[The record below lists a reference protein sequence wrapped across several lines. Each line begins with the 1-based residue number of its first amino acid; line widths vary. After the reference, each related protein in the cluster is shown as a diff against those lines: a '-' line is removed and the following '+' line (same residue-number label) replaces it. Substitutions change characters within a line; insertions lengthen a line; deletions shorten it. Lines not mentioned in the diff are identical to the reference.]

1 MDKLTFVV
9 EVVDQQSPDE
19 GTFLFNRPSHLRLQ
33 SERGW
38 LTYKAIRQ
46 GLCGVIHFYFQ
57 NDTARSPY
65 RAPFGSFEFQQNLN
79 DEELDRWLSF
89 IQSDLLARGCQHI
102 QIKHYPSAFAPE
114 TTRLVKQVLTSHRF
128 QIYEET
134 TSIISVTQSPFET
147 KLTVSKRQKLKKCV
161 TRFSFAHL
169 ELNQLERIYTFI
181 ADSRKVKG
189 YQLSMSWSDM
199 QQTVE
204 KLPQNFLLF
213 SVEED
218 HQLVAAAI
226 CIQVSDSI
234 LYTFYYAHAAAFDK
248 LSPVTQLLQ
257 GIYEY
262 AQSHSIKLIDL
273 GTSQVDGILNPS
285 LLHFKKSVGGKSSA
299 KYTFTKQIA

>member
-1 MDKLTFVV
+1 LDKLTFVV
-9 EVVDQQSPDE
+9 DGIEQNSPDD
-19 GTFLFNRPSHLRLQ
+19 GTFLFNRASHRRLQ

-46 GLCGVIHFYFQ
+46 GLCGVIHFYCQ
-57 NDTARSPY
+57 NDIATSPH

-79 DEELDRWLSF
+79 DAEMDRWWSF
-89 IQSDLLARGCQHI
+89 IQSDLRERGCKKIH
-102 QIKHYPSAFAPE
+102 IKHHPAAYAPE
-114 TTRLVKQVLTSHRF
+114 TTRLVKQVMMSHRF
-128 QIYEET
+128 QVTEET
-134 TSIISVTQSPFET
+134 ASIISITQTPFDT

-161 TRFSFAHL
+161 ARFSFAQSSL
-169 ELNQLERIYTFI
+169 QQLEHIYTFI
-181 ADSRKVKG
+181 ATSRKAKG

-199 QQTVE
+199 QQTVQ
-204 KLPQNFLLF
+204 KFPQQFLLF
-213 SVEED
+213 TVEDEY
-218 HQLVAAAI
+218 QLAAAAI

-273 GTSQVDGILNPS
+273 GTSQVDGKLNPS

-299 KYTFTKQIA
+299 KYSFTKEMV

>member
-1 MDKLTFVV
+1 MDKLNFVV
-9 EVVDQQSPDE
+9 EDVDQYSPDE
-19 GTFLFNRPSHLRLQ
+19 GTFLFNRPSHLFLQ
-33 SERGW
+33 SAGGW
-38 LTYKAIRQ
+38 LAYKAIRQ
-46 GLCGVIHFYFQ
+46 GGYSTIYFHLQ
-57 NDTARSPY
+57 NNTACSPY

-89 IQSDLLARGCQHI
+89 IQSDLLARCCQHI
-102 QIKHYPSAFAPE
+102 QIKHYPAAFAPE
-114 TTRLVKQVLTSHRF
+114 TTRLLKQALTSYRF
-128 QIYEET
+128 QIFEET

-161 TRFSFAHL
+161 ARFSFSQV
-169 ELNQLERIYTFI
+169 ELNHLGKIYSFI

-273 GTSQVDGILNPS
+273 GTSQVDGKLNPS